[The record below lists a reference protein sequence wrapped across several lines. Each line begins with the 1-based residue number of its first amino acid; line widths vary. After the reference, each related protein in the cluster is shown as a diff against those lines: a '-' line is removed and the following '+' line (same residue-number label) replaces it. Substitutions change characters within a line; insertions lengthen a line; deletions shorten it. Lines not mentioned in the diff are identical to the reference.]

1 MARSVLSVI
10 VGMVAGMAV
19 NMALITLNSSVLYPM
34 PEGTTFEDTEA
45 FQAYLD
51 TLPAPAFLVVMA
63 AHLGQALVGGWVAAR
78 LSTKAPIRQALMVGA
93 LSMAGGIQ
101 MLLTVS
107 GPTWMWAEVPLYLVL
122 AYLAGRSV
130 GTRSASEIAG

>member
-78 LSTKAPIRQALMVGA
+78 LSAKAPVRQALIVGA

-101 MLLTVS
+101 MLRTAS
-107 GPTWMWAEVPLYLVL
+107 GPVWMWVEVPLYLVL

-130 GTRSASEIAG
+130 GARGAGKIAG

>member
-10 VGMVAGMAV
+10 VGMVVGMAV

-34 PEGTTFEDTEA
+34 PEGTTFEDTEG

-78 LSTKAPIRQALMVGA
+78 LSAKAPVRQALIVGA

-101 MLLTVS
+101 MLRTVS
-107 GPTWMWAEVPLYLVL
+107 GPVWMWAEVPLYLVL

-130 GTRSASEIAG
+130 AARGAGEIAG